1 MCKLRD
7 ASDGN
12 VLYCK
17 TIVESVG
24 EDMGYLEE
32 IIELLFVSLRE
43 RGSWLRTSGEF
54 KICSYY
60 G

>member
-12 VLYCK
+12 VLYCM
-17 TIVESVG
+17 TIVESVD
-24 EDMGYLEE
+24 EDTGYLEE

-43 RGSWLRTSGEF
+43 REGVG
-54 KICSYY
+54 
-60 G
+60 